1 LRRLWGGRRCLREK
15 LLSRKR
21 LNKFKLAIAALFV
34 AAGYHL
40 FVMAYGAAV
49 LQNGQWLS
57 WDVVADTGVYFGE
70 LAKDICSKTPDA
82 VAALRDAGENISTA
96 KLNY

>member
-1 LRRLWGGRRCLREK
+1 
-15 LLSRKR
+15 
-21 LNKFKLAIAALFV
+21 V

-57 WDVVADTGVYFGE
+57 CDVVADTGVYFGE

>member
-1 LRRLWGGRRCLREK
+1 MSKKKAAVGESVNPK
-15 LLSRKR
+15 KH
-21 LNKFKLAIAALFV
+21 LNKFKLAVAALFV
-34 AAGYHL
+34 AVGYHL

-57 WDVVADTGVYFGE
+57 WDVVADTGVHFGE

>member
-1 LRRLWGGRRCLREK
+1 MADK
-15 LLSRKR
+15 LGKVSPSK
-21 LNKFKLAIAALFV
+21 NAKKFKLWIAGIFV
-34 AAGYHL
+34 AVGYHL
-40 FVMAYGAAV
+40 LLMAYGAAV
-49 LQNGQWLS
+49 MQSGDWLG

-82 VAALRDAGENISTA
+82 VAALRDASENISTA

>member
-1 LRRLWGGRRCLREK
+1 MSKKKASVGESVNPK
-15 LLSRKR
+15 KR
-21 LNKFKLAIAALFV
+21 LNKLKLAVTALFV
-34 AAGYHL
+34 AVGYHL

-57 WDVVADTGVYFGE
+57 WDVAADTGVYFGE

-82 VAALRDAGENISTA
+82 VAALRDAGESISTA

>member
-1 LRRLWGGRRCLREK
+1 MSKRKAAVKEAINPK
-15 LLSRKR
+15 KR